1 MIGKKHTNFFLPN
14 TFNQTTKNKTNHNSQ
29 GVTQINQRKNNR
41 TEPSTDNNKTG
52 EKNVKNENITITR
65 KTPQKIPENKTQGTQ
80 ANPQKGNSNYKIQ
93 TNNIINNAQNIQGRN
108 ADNKKLDNST
118 DEKNA
123 GYKTTILPKRSE
135 KKAD

>member
-1 MIGKKHTNFFLPN
+1 MLRTKILQLLKKPLKKYRKIKP
-14 TFNQTTKNKTNHNSQ
+14 KELK
-29 GVTQINQRKNNR
+29 QI
-41 TEPSTDNNKTG
+41 T
-52 EKNVKNENITITR
+52 
-65 KTPQKIPENKTQGTQ
+65 
-80 ANPQKGNSNYKIQ
+80 QKGNSNYKIK

-108 ADNKKLDNST
+108 ADNNKLDNST

>member
-1 MIGKKHTNFFLPN
+1 MLRTKILQLLKKP
-14 TFNQTTKNKTNHNSQ
+14 
-29 GVTQINQRKNNR
+29 
-41 TEPSTDNNKTG
+41 
-52 EKNVKNENITITR
+52 
-65 KTPQKIPENKTQGTQ
+65 PQKIPENKTQGTQ